1 MAEDL
6 KRTMFAQQAVAATE
20 MFDIRYRKR
29 TFGPAAR
36 TLVLGEPDGP
46 STDGGRKARQ
56 PIVLGGADG
65 RHAVAGFLDVAKLRA
80 EIKPH
85 AVLDAFWQGRY
96 HEAVDVPMSE
106 WAPLVADMNEFFR
119 NMGFEVRLLEAPAAS
134 RLGVPGQR
142 TVEQEIKAS
151 VHARSQA
158 NLLFLFVVSPI
169 LFVIAL
175 AFALLVLMR

>member
-1 MAEDL
+1 MADDL

-20 MFDIRYRKR
+20 MFEIRYGRR
-29 TFGPAAR
+29 AFGPGAR
-36 TLVLGEPDGP
+36 TLALGEPDGP

-65 RHAVAGFLDVAKLRA
+65 KHLVAGFLDVSKLRA

-96 HEAVDVPMSE
+96 HAPIDVPMSE

-119 NMGFEVRLLEAPAAS
+119 NMGFEVRLLEAPAAP
-134 RLGVPGQR
+134 RPVTGAVATAGTAHEGMPFVVWAAVGGGVFVVALAVGL
-142 TVEQEIKAS
+142 
-151 VHARSQA
+151 
-158 NLLFLFVVSPI
+158 LLFL
-169 LFVIAL
+169 
-175 AFALLVLMR
+175 R